1 MSAQNTIIATYIPSG
16 DAFEGAARA
25 AETASAIVFRDGI
38 NRILTGEEPGAETVV
53 VAAEAWRRSDT
64 EALIGAQAALGRA
77 TWVEVTEASQVQ
89 PAIAAGA
96 QGLAGAVPGL
106 LRGKPAPHIS
116 ADRGFSSHNAE
127 CVELG
132 FDCGFTV
139 DGEIYPE
146 RSGEIVRLSADR
158 RIRFVR
164 A

>member
-53 VAAEAWRRSDT
+53 VAAEAWRRADT

-96 QGLAGAVPGL
+96 QGIIACGLEGGGLVADASSLVLLRLVLPLAGALPVL
-106 LRGKPAPHIS
+106 VRGGVGPDTA
-116 ADRGFSSHNAE
+116 AGVVAA
-127 CVELG
+127 G
-132 FDCGFTV
+132 A
-139 DGEIYPE
+139 
-146 RSGEIVRLSADR
+146 SGVVLDTQL
-158 RIRFVR
+158 
-164 A
+164 